1 MPKAQFSKR
10 ALHEI
15 EDAWLWY
22 ETKSTGLGDRFLHEV
37 FFTVNLIEKHPK
49 RFRSTI
55 DSFREALLKKFPYL
69 IVYYAD
75 DDDLIINSVFHCKR
89 EPFKKYKK

>member
-10 ALHEI
+10 ALSEV

-22 ETKSTGLGDRFLHEV
+22 EGKSAGLGDRFLQEV
-37 FFTVNLIEKHPK
+37 FFKVNLIEKHPK

-89 EPFKKYKK
+89 EPVKKYKK